1 MTLVGA
7 SIVISTLLVGL
18 FVVYKLLQGWANS
31 AYNFYKNDP
40 PSSCDIDSFVSTS
53 DYNSNPPNK
62 LKVSFMHKVQV
73 RGWKGRNAR
82 TTPMELECVK
92 SPHVDGLYVSRQA
105 ASEGKASGAIDG
117 ETVVPIDEVLSTK
130 QPGHEDKP
138 PVIVATI
145 RMGFGHHRI
154 AYSACSW
161 AMEHGHT
168 TIFHDFLNIES
179 DEADMIRTLD
189 HFYSK
194 FSRVASE
201 FGSYAEKAWGQ
212 MMKQGDADALRAA
225 ALTGAQLQCLLTKFP
240 KDTPIVCTHQVCAL
254 TAAAAGFTNVVNLV
268 VDNFPQW
275 FLVVPKTLNI
285 TQGPVNYQSY
295 LKMGVPP
302 ADLRLAGH
310 WCPSDLVKNIEAD
323 CNRRIARAKDPSNK
337 PRRLLIPVGGA
348 GAQKSFIINFIEAV
362 EPWIRDGK
370 LQLFLNA
377 GDHKHMKT
385 AFVEVLGKCKLDY
398 DTVTTTQGVRD
409 FQSKLLGD
417 GSPEPAKAVTLFA
430 FEDYFPAV
438 ATTDL
443 LCRVADVLTCKPSEL
458 AFYPIPKLHIR
469 RVGDHEAYSA
479 IRAAEVNDGSLEA
492 REISDA
498 LRYLEL
504 LCNSTS
510 EGCDLLPSW
519 NQAIIDNHVKLNMYD
534 GCKNAVKWAGE

>member
-1 MTLVGA
+1 MTLVLL
-7 SIVISTLLVGL
+7 STVATILAVVLS
-18 FVVYKLLQGWANS
+18 VVYKLLQAWAEK
-31 AYNFYKNDP
+31 AYDFYLNDP
-40 PSSCDIDSFVSTS
+40 PSNCDIDAFVSTS
-53 DYNSNPPNK
+53 DYNSNPPKK
-62 LKVSFMHKVQV
+62 LKVCFMHKVQC
-73 RGWKGRNAR
+73 RGMKGRTAR
-82 TTPMELECVK
+82 TAPMELECTK
-92 SPHVDGLYVSRQA
+92 SPHVEGLYVSRQA
-105 ASEGKASGAIDG
+105 ASEGGSASPEGAI
-117 ETVVPIDEVLSTK
+117 PIEKVLEVK
-130 QPGHEDKP
+130 QPGHKNKP

-161 AMEHGHT
+161 AMERGHT

-194 FSRVASE
+194 FSRIASE
-201 FGSYAEKAWGQ
+201 FGSVAEKAWGKA
-212 MMKQGDADALRAA
+212 MKQGDADGLRVA
-225 ALTGAQLQCLLTKFP
+225 ALTGNQLQCLLTKFP
-240 KDTPIVCTHQVCAL
+240 KDTPIVCTHQICAL
-254 TAAAAGFTNVVNLV
+254 TAAAVGFTNVVNLV
-268 VDNFPQW
+268 VDNYPQW

-295 LKMGVPP
+295 LRMGVK
-302 ADLRLAGH
+302 ASELRLAGH
-310 WCPSDLVKNIEAD
+310 WCPSDMVKNIEAD
-323 CNRRIARAKDPSNK
+323 CKRRIARAKDTSNK

-362 EPWIRDGK
+362 EPWISRGQ

-385 AFVEVLGKCKLDY
+385 AFIEVLEKCGIDY
-398 DTVTTTQGVRD
+398 DSVTTTQGVRD
-409 FQSKLLGD
+409 FQAKLLKSGAE
-417 GSPEPAKAVTLFA
+417 PEKAVTLFA
-430 FEDYFPAV
+430 FDDYFPAV

-443 LCRVADVLTCKPSEL
+443 LCRVADILTCKPSEL

-504 LCNSTS
+504 LCDSS
-510 EGCDLLPSW
+510 CDLLPSW
-519 NQAIIDNHVKLNMYD
+519 NQAVIDNQIKLNMYD
-534 GCKNAVKWAGE
+534 GCKNAVKWAAGE